1 MMVVADD
8 IQVNVVRL
16 DLDGTFQIQHF
27 SGALDLP
34 QTIGIGLWNEIIKS
48 FQKNEWMKF
57 E

>member
-1 MMVVADD
+1 MVVADD

-34 QTIGIGLWNEIIKS
+34 QTIGIGL
-48 FQKNEWMKF
+48 
-57 E
+57 